1 MSVKTSPT
9 GPHCRTHTGGQDGI
23 SALPTLWRNIPPRG
37 LSRERC
43 RLFLVTFCRPRL
55 DLFNRR
61 RDDKVAT
68 NPSAQVEAPASFGT
82 EGKKGT
88 ALNDSAAF
96 RTDGHGCE
104 LNQAA
109 PLSRR
114 RGGIRLRTGYHR
126 LNPTLPVAYRARE
139 LFWGELSLSDSPRVA
154 NQAGPSLSLKTTRHW
169 TKHQNQLQALNRAA
183 Q

>member
-9 GPHCRTHTGGQDGI
+9 APQCRTHTGGQDGF

-126 LNPTLPVAYRARE
+126 LNPTLPVAYRAKE
-139 LFWGELSLSDSPRVA
+139 LFGESYPCQTLPAWPTRLAPRYR
-154 NQAGPSLSLKTTRHW
+154 LKQRGTGRSIRTSCRH
-169 TKHQNQLQALNRAA
+169 
-183 Q
+183 